1 MQTSPRHWPK
11 PLRSQWEPRLD
22 FRRLQDFRLVSDLP
36 INFILEEI
44 AETKDGLTFKQVS
57 KEEEDNF
64 KNARQALKNYED
76 WALLC

>member
-1 MQTSPRHWPK
+1 MWSSSHLQIDSDFSELGLD
-11 PLRSQWEPRLD
+11 LRLP
-22 FRRLQDFRLVSDLP
+22 DLP

-76 WALLC
+76 WAILA